1 VTGDTA
7 GLEAAEGS
15 PGAAAVDRGR
25 RSRPALEGRL
35 VVLMGARLGISL
47 LSLGVTLGL
56 EAVGEDFTTAE
67 WRGFYATIGFA
78 FLSTI
83 GYGLVLHRVVRTL
96 RFAALNVVTDVAI
109 VSALVYYSGGY
120 ESVFSF
126 LYVLVAAY
134 GAFLFDTRGA
144 VGTTLLASAS
154 YGMILFLGHQGWG
167 PNVTLGSP
175 VPRGVLV
182 TAWLVNGAAIAT
194 VAVLANRLTVELVRT
209 GEALSQRTSDLRQL
223 QNLHQSTVKSLMSG
237 LLTTDLD
244 GRVTSLNPEAERI
257 TGVRSE
263 DVLGREADE
272 LIPGVW
278 KQVIAN
284 AGAEEA
290 QGSRTRIPFVNSLGE
305 RLHLGIAAYVLRD
318 GKGVASGHVT
328 IFQDVT
334 AVVEM
339 EAELRRSERLAA
351 IGELSAS
358 IAHEVRN
365 PLAAISGSVQIL
377 RKRAGQPAAEA
388 ENQRLMD
395 IVIRETDRLNRL
407 ITDFLQYARPG
418 PRRPETVRVAEAVE
432 DVVKMFDAVRPGGV
446 EVTVEVQKGLQI
458 DADAAQL
465 RQLLWNLVL
474 NASEAMP
481 DGGPLQIRGRLLP
494 RETSQGRAEIR
505 RNGELESKPAGW
517 AEIVVADRGVGI
529 PDTLSERI
537 FHPFF
542 TTKAD
547 GSGLGLAAV
556 HRIVEDHGGV
566 VRLESR
572 VGEGTTVRMKF
583 PQARVVG

>member
-1 VTGDTA
+1 VARDVA
-7 GLEAAEGS
+7 ALEATG
-15 PGAAAVDRGR
+15 GDRGR
-25 RSRPALEGRL
+25 RGRPALEGRL
-35 VVLMGARLGISL
+35 VVLMGARLGIAL

-67 WRGFYATIGFA
+67 WRGFYATVGFA
-78 FLSTI
+78 FLATVA
-83 GYGLVLHRVVRTL
+83 YGLVLHRVVRTL
-96 RFAALNVVTDVAI
+96 RFAVLNVVTDVAI
-109 VSALVYYSGGY
+109 VTALVYFSGGY

-154 YGMILFLGHQGWG
+154 YALILFLGHEGWG
-167 PNVTLGSP
+167 PSVTLGSP
-175 VPRGVLV
+175 ASVGVLV
-182 TAWLVNGAAIAT
+182 TAWLVNGAGIAT
-194 VAVLANRLTVELVRT
+194 VAVLANRLTVELLRT
-209 GEALSQRTSDLRQL
+209 GEALSQRTSDLRKL
-223 QNLHQSTVKSLMSG
+223 ENLHQSTVKSLMSG
-237 LLTTDLD
+237 LLTSDLE

-263 DVLGREADE
+263 DAVGRDADDV
-272 LIPGVW
+272 IPGVR
-278 KQVIAN
+278 KLLSAH
-284 AGAEEA
+284 ACEEDA
-290 QGSRTRIPFVNSLGE
+290 QGSRTRIPFVNRHGE
-305 RLHLGIAAYVLRD
+305 PLHLGIAAYVLRD
-318 GKGVASGHVT
+318 GDGTASGHVT

-334 AVVEM
+334 AVVQM

-377 RKRAGQPAAEA
+377 RQRAGQPAAAA
-388 ENQRLMD
+388 ENRRLME

-432 DVVKMFDAVRPGGV
+432 DVVKMFDAVRPEGV
-446 EVTVEVQKGLQI
+446 AVEVEVQERLQL

-474 NASEAMP
+474 NAAEAMP
-481 DGGPLQIRGRLLP
+481 HGGPLQIRARMLS
-494 RETSQGRAEIR
+494 RETPQGRAEVR
-505 RNGELESKPAGW
+505 RNGELESKSAGW

-529 PDTLSERI
+529 PDAVSERI
-537 FHPFF
+537 FDPFF

-572 VGEGTTVRMKF
+572 VGEGTTVRLKF
-583 PQARVVG
+583 PRARVAE